1 MDKLRLFTLRHELLK
16 ISCLQTAFV
25 AETTVT
31 EGKWLKEQLTVVK
44 LRMFLLGTRMP
55 IISRT
60 KGQYLMLVKIFIRN
74 KVSK

>member
-1 MDKLRLFTLRHELLK
+1 MDKLRLFALRHELLK
-16 ISCLQTAFV
+16 ISGLQTAFV

-31 EGKWLKEQLTVVK
+31 EGQWLKEQLTMVK
-44 LRMFLLGTRMP
+44 LRMFRLGTRMP
-55 IISRT
+55 TVSRT